1 MSAAVVQVTVALGA
15 SREEVVE
22 PAAWPLGGLEA
33 RMASGRQVVAALAGG
48 WQAAGEMVVVA

>member
-22 PAAWPLGGLEA
+22 RAAWPLGGLEA
-33 RMASGRQVVAALAGG
+33 LMASEVK
-48 WQAAGEMVVVA
+48 AGESSVAGA